1 MTRLSAMSYVKTL
14 APETKNRG
22 RAADLTSPRGAA
34 ARSMRSMGA
43 HIRYQT
49 AEPLDRQLTP
59 GLTREHHEHDPLQL
73 LGVGLVGFQRQHA
86 LDHDLALLRRDDTR
100 ALQRQQQPA
109 ALRRQAQQL
118 TVGKNPHAARRG
130 AVARRHRQRWP
141 LLSAGELGEPVERP
155 LDVGAPEARP
165 FQI

>member
-1 MTRLSAMSYVKTL
+1 
-14 APETKNRG
+14 
-22 RAADLTSPRGAA
+22 
-34 ARSMRSMGA
+34 MGA
-43 HIRYQT
+43 HIRHQT

-86 LDHDLALLRRDDTR
+86 FDHDLALLRRDDTR

-118 TVGKNPHAARRG
+118 TVGKNPHAARRD
-130 AVARRHRQRWP
+130 AVTRRRRQRRP
-141 LLSAGELGEPVERP
+141 LLSEGELGEPVERP

-165 FQI
+165 FQIARQLLTLGHLRGRFEHVTVEDVDQDVENAASHHSR